1 MPKLYEYFG
10 LVVLFYSNEHEP
22 VHVHGLYQG
31 RECRA
36 DFMIVDGKVVDIQ
49 FCSVKGRRPL
59 DAAQSRDFKTLVG
72 EYANDIVQKW
82 VDYFVLHKAIQ
93 PERIERRL
101 K

>member
-22 VHVHGLYQG
+22 VHVHGLYNG
-31 RECRA
+31 RVSRA
-36 DFMIVDGKVVDIQ
+36 DFVIVEGKVVDIH
-49 FCSVKGRRPL
+49 FHPVKGRRAL
-59 DAAQSRDFKTLVG
+59 EHSHLSDFKILVDTYSD
-72 EYANDIVQKW
+72 EIVQKW
-82 VDYFVLHKAIQ
+82 VDYFVMHKSIK

>member
-31 RECRA
+31 GECRA
-36 DFMIVDGKVVDIQ
+36 DFTIVNGKVVDIQ
-49 FCSVKGRRPL
+49 FHAVKGRKPL
-59 DAAQSRDFKTLVG
+59 EAAQMGDFKVLVTHFSD
-72 EYANDIVQKW
+72 EIVSKW

-93 PERIERRL
+93 SVRIDRRL

>member
-36 DFMIVDGKVVDIQ
+36 DFVIVEGKVVDIR
-49 FCSVKGRRPL
+49 FHPVRGRKPL
-59 DAAQSRDFKTLVG
+59 ENAQLRDFKMLVE
-72 EYANDIVQKW
+72 EYASDIVRKW
-82 VDYFVLHKAIQ
+82 VDYFVMHKAIQ
-93 PERIERRL
+93 PLKIDRRL

>member
-10 LVVLFYSNEHEP
+10 LVVLFYSNEHQP

-31 RECRA
+31 RECKA
-36 DFMIVDGKVVDIQ
+36 DFTIVDGKVVDIR
-49 FCSVKGRRPL
+49 FRSVKGRRPL
-59 DAAQSRDFKTLVG
+59 EPGQLSDFKVLVNAYS
-72 EYANDIVQKW
+72 EEIVQKW

-93 PERIERRL
+93 SQRIGRRL

>member
-10 LVVLFYSNEHEP
+10 LVVMFYSNEHEP

-36 DFMIVDGKVVDIQ
+36 DFVIVNGEVVDIL
-49 FCSVKGRRPL
+49 FRSVKGRRPL
-59 DAAQSRDFKTLVG
+59 ERAQLNNFRTLVG
-72 EYANDIVQKW
+72 MYSDAIVKKW
-82 VDYFVLHKAIQ
+82 VDYFVMHKAIE
-93 PERIERRL
+93 PEKIDRRL

>member
-36 DFMIVDGKVVDIQ
+36 DFTIIDGKVVRIEFQ
-49 FCSVKGRRPL
+49 PVKGRRPL
-59 DAAQSRDFKTLVG
+59 DDSRMNDFKLVVDT
-72 EYANDIVQKW
+72 YADDIVRKW
-82 VDYFVLHKAIQ
+82 VDYFVLHKSVK

>member
-31 RECRA
+31 RECKA
-36 DFMIVDGKVVDIQ
+36 EFVIVNGEVLDIR
-49 FCSVKGRRPL
+49 FFPVKGRKPL
-59 DAAQSRDFKTLVG
+59 EGKQLADFKMLVG
-72 EYANDIVQKW
+72 NYTDDIVNKW
-82 VDYFVLHKAIQ
+82 VDYFVMHKSIKS
-93 PERIERRL
+93 ERIERRL

>member
-10 LVVLFYSNEHEP
+10 LAVLFYSNGHEP

-36 DFMIVDGKVVDIQ
+36 DFVIVNGRVVDVV
-49 FCSVKGRRPL
+49 FHPVRGRKPL
-59 DAAQSRDFKTLVG
+59 EKAQMNDFKTLV
-72 EYANDIVQKW
+72 EAYSDDIVQKW
-82 VDYFVLHKAIQ
+82 VDYFVMHKSIK
-93 PERIERRL
+93 PEKIDRRL